1 MIKKK
6 ILFVDDEQ
14 NLLSSLKR
22 MLRCMR
28 DNFDFYFS
36 ESAKEGLVLMEE
48 NNIDVVISDM
58 RMPGM
63 DGADFLLEVQR
74 KHPSTVRIM
83 LTGQADE
90 ESVYKT
96 VNVVH
101 QFLAKPCDP
110 EKLKNVI
117 IRAGELHNLINN
129 DSLKSMITRIEK
141 LPSIPSVY
149 AELQAALKRPEVI
162 ADDVSCIIGKDLA
175 MTAKLLQLLNSSFF
189 GLFTKVDSPARAVK
203 LLGLDTIKILVLGIQ
218 IFSEKKTNSTIF
230 SIENLWEHSLLV
242 AKCSKAIAMQCSN
255 DNEVINNAYI
265 AGMLH
270 DIGRLL
276 LVSEIPESYDKVLDQ
291 AEKKQTNLIE
301 EEQAEYGASHSAIGA
316 YLASLWGFSAEII
329 EAVGFH
335 HDFNGY
341 SSKDFSPALAVHAA
355 NFFFYENVPE
365 SLIGEPPT
373 LDSHYIDSIGYSKNI
388 EAWSIVCKEIISEA
402 Q

>member
-1 MIKKK
+1 MTKKK
-6 ILFVDDEQ
+6 ILFVDDEK

-28 DNFDFYFS
+28 DDFDFSFA
-36 ESAKEGLVLMEE
+36 ESAKEGLALMEH
-48 NNIDVVISDM
+48 NKIDVVISDM

-63 DGADFLLEVQR
+63 DGADFLIEVQ
-74 KHPSTVRIM
+74 KKYPNAVRIM

-117 IRAGELHNLINN
+117 IRAGALHNLINN
-129 DSLKSMITRIEK
+129 ESLKSTITRIEN

-149 AELQAALKRPEVI
+149 AKLQEVLKRPEVV
-162 ADDVSCIIGKDLA
+162 ADDVSAVIEQDLA

-189 GLFTKVDSPARAVK
+189 GLFTKVDSPSRAVK

-218 IFSEKKTNSTIF
+218 IFSEKKTNPAIF
-230 SIENLWEHSLLV
+230 SIEELWEHSLLV
-242 AKCSKAIAMQCSN
+242 AKCSKAIANHSST
-255 DNEVINNAYI
+255 DTELINNTYI

-276 LVSEIPESYDKVLDQ
+276 LISETPESYQRIVEQVRVNKSGL
-291 AEKKQTNLIE
+291 LRE
-301 EEQAEYGASHSAIGA
+301 EIAEYGATHSAIGA
-316 YLASLWGFSAEII
+316 YLASLWGFSSQII

-335 HDFNGY
+335 HNFTDYPSDEFT
-341 SSKDFSPALAVHAA
+341 PTLAIHAA
-355 NFFFYENVPE
+355 DYFYYE
-365 SLIGEPPT
+365 SFPDSPTGPPPQ
-373 LDSHYIDSIGYSKNI
+373 LDTEYIERIGYSDRL
-388 EAWSIVCKEIISEA
+388 EEWSAICKEIIAEA
-402 Q
+402 V